1 MNLVFNTF
9 FTMQKIINQKGKTMS
24 NQNEEIK
31 LSNEY
36 LNNNKQVLKLKESKT
51 KKMYLD
57 DKEKSKLT
65 LSQGE

>member
-1 MNLVFNTF
+1 
-9 FTMQKIINQKGKTMS
+9 MQKIINQKGKTMS

-51 KKMYLD
+51 KNVF
-57 DKEKSKLT
+57 
-65 LSQGE
+65 G

>member
-1 MNLVFNTF
+1 
-9 FTMQKIINQKGKTMS
+9 MS

-51 KKMYLD
+51 KNVF
-57 DKEKSKLT
+57 
-65 LSQGE
+65 G